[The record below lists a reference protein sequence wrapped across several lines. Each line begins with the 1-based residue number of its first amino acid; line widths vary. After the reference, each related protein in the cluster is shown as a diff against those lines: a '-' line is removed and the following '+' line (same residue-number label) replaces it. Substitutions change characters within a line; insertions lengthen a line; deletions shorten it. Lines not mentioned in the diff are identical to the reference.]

1 MTPLSKE
8 RKMKNNH
15 HATDLLKARA
25 NALGLWGLL
34 AQWDE
39 LAHES
44 WLQKIIDIEEAERSR
59 RSLQRRAKNA
69 QIGSFKPLADFD
81 WNWPR
86 EIDKKLVHKI
96 FTLDFIA
103 EPANIIIFGPSGAG
117 KTMLAKNIAHHAVI
131 SGHSALFVSASEL
144 LNSLSSCSSSMQLNR
159 KIKKF
164 TNPHLLVIDELGY
177 LATSNQHADL
187 FFEVISRRYEKK
199 PIVLTSNK
207 PFTEWNQVF
216 PNTSCVVALIDRL
229 IHKVE
234 ILSIDADSYRLREA
248 QQRKE
253 AQNLPNT
260 TKKSK

>member
-1 MTPLSKE
+1 MTLSSKE
-8 RKMKNNH
+8 TKMKNKQQVP
-15 HATDLLKARA
+15 DFLKARA
-25 NALGLWGLL
+25 QALGLWGLL
-34 AQWDE
+34 AQWEE

-44 WLQKIIDIEEAERSR
+44 WIQRIIDIEEGERSR
-59 RSLQRRAKNA
+59 RSLQRRAKCA
-69 QIGSFKPLADFD
+69 QLGSFKPLADFE

-86 EIDKKLVHKI
+86 EIDQKLVHRI
-96 FTLDFIA
+96 FSLDFVT
-103 EPANIIIFGPSGAG
+103 EPANIIILGPSGAG

-131 SGHSALFVSASEL
+131 SGYSALFVSASEL
-144 LNSLSSCSSSMQLNR
+144 LNTLSSCSSSIHLNR

-164 TNPHLLVIDELGY
+164 TNPHILVVDELGY

-187 FFEVISRRYEKK
+187 FFEVVSRRYEKK
-199 PIVLTSNK
+199 PIVITSNK

-229 IHKVE
+229 IHRAE
-234 ILSIDADSYRLREA
+234 ILAIDADSYRLKEA

-253 AQNLPNT
+253 AKNSSIT